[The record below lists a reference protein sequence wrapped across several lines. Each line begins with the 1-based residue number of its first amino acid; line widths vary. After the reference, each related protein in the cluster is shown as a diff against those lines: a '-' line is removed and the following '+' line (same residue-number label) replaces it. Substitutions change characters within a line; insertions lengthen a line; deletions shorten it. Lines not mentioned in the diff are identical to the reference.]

1 MEENY
6 FMLTIE
12 IKKIV
17 KAIETSDGAGVKLKR
32 SIGIPEF
39 DFIDPFLMFDEF
51 GSENKDDYIAG
62 FPSHPHR
69 GIETV
74 TYMLSGEFR
83 HEDSTGNKGDLG
95 PGSVQ
100 WMTAA
105 GGIIHSE
112 MPIMKE
118 GKLHGFQLWV
128 NMPAKL
134 KMGKPSYQNIEP
146 NEIPE
151 FKDQEKKIKII
162 AGKYH
167 DKIGPVK
174 GISVDPIYIDVEL
187 EKDNIFNF
195 IIPSSHNA
203 FVYLVTGEIKIGNK
217 KHDQLQ
223 NSNLICLQNGN
234 DLNISAIKKSKFLVI
249 AGKPIGEPIARGGP
263 FVMNTKEEILKAVQD
278 YHSGN
283 FVQK

>member
-1 MEENY
+1 MS
-6 FMLTIE
+6 TIE

-17 KAIETSDGAGVKLKR
+17 KAIQTSDGAGVKLKR
-32 SIGIPEF
+32 SMGIPEL

-62 FPSHPHR
+62 FPDHPHR

-134 KMGKPSYQNIEP
+134 KMSKPSYQNIEP
-146 NEIPE
+146 KKIPE
-151 FKDQEKKIKII
+151 FNDQEKKIKII
-162 AGKYH
+162 AGKYQ

-187 EKDNIFNF
+187 EKDKIFNF
-195 IIPSSHNA
+195 IIPSLHNA

-217 KHDQLQ
+217 KHEQLK

-234 DLNISAIKKSKFLVI
+234 DLSVFANEKSKFLVI

-283 FVQK
+283 FVR

>member
-1 MEENY
+1 MSVREV
-6 FMLTIE
+6 
-12 IKKIV
+12 KKIV
-17 KAIETSDGAGVKLKR
+17 KAINTSDGAGVKLKR
-32 SIGIPEF
+32 SMGVPEL
-39 DFIDPFLMFDEF
+39 DFIDPFLLFDEF

-62 FPSHPHR
+62 FPPHPHR

-74 TYMLSGEFR
+74 TYMLAGRFK
-83 HEDSTGNKGDLG
+83 HEDSTGSKGEMG

-134 KMGKPSYQNIEP
+134 KMSKPSYQNIEP
-146 NEIPE
+146 KEIPE

-162 AGKYH
+162 AGKYQ

-187 EKDNIFNF
+187 EKDKIFNF

-223 NSNLICLQNGN
+223 NSSLICLQNGN
-234 DLNISAIKKSKFLVI
+234 DLNISAIIKSKFLVI

-283 FVQK
+283 FVQ

>member
-1 MEENY
+1 MSA
-6 FMLTIE
+6 IE

-17 KAIETSDGAGVKLKR
+17 KAIQTSDGAGVKLKR
-32 SIGIPEF
+32 SMGIPEL

-62 FPSHPHR
+62 FPPHPHR

-74 TYMLSGEFR
+74 TYMLNGEFR

-134 KMGKPSYQNIEP
+134 KMGRPSYQNIEP
-146 NEIPE
+146 KEIPE

-162 AGKYH
+162 AGKYQ

-187 EKDNIFNF
+187 EKDKIFNF
-195 IIPSSHNA
+195 NIPSSHNA
-203 FVYLVTGEIKIGNK
+203 FVYLVTGEIKIGNN

-234 DLNISAIKKSKFLVI
+234 DLKISAIKKSKFLVI

>member
-1 MEENY
+1 MP
-6 FMLTIE
+6 TIE
-12 IKKIV
+12 IKKII
-17 KAIETSDGAGVKLKR
+17 KAIQTSDGAGVKLKR
-32 SIGIPEF
+32 SMGIPEL

-62 FPSHPHR
+62 FPPHPHR

-74 TYMLSGEFR
+74 TYMLAGRFR

-134 KMGKPSYQNIEP
+134 KMGRPSYQNIEP
-146 NEIPE
+146 KEIPE

-162 AGKYH
+162 AGKYQ

-187 EKDNIFNF
+187 EKDKIFNF

-217 KHDQLQ
+217 KHEQLK

-234 DLNISAIKKSKFLVI
+234 DLKISAIKKSKFLVI

-278 YHSGN
+278 YHNGH

>member
-1 MEENY
+1 MS
-6 FMLTIE
+6 TIE

-17 KAIETSDGAGVKLKR
+17 KAIQTSDGAGVKLKR
-32 SIGIPEF
+32 SMGIPEL

-62 FPSHPHR
+62 FPDHPHR

-134 KMGKPSYQNIEP
+134 KMSKPSYQNIEP
-146 NEIPE
+146 KEIHE

-162 AGKYH
+162 AGKYQ

-187 EKDNIFNF
+187 EKDKIFNF

-217 KHDQLQ
+217 KHEQLK

-234 DLNISAIKKSKFLVI
+234 DLKISAIKKSKFLVI

>member
-1 MEENY
+1 VS
-6 FMLTIE
+6 TIE

-17 KAIETSDGAGVKLKR
+17 KAIQTSDGAGVKLKR
-32 SIGIPEF
+32 SMGIPEL

-62 FPSHPHR
+62 FPDHPHR

-134 KMGKPSYQNIEP
+134 KMSKPSYQNIERK
-146 NEIPE
+146 EIPE
-151 FKDQEKKIKII
+151 FKDQEKK
-162 AGKYH
+162 
-167 DKIGPVK
+167 
-174 GISVDPIYIDVEL
+174 
-187 EKDNIFNF
+187 
-195 IIPSSHNA
+195 
-203 FVYLVTGEIKIGNK
+203 
-217 KHDQLQ
+217 
-223 NSNLICLQNGN
+223 
-234 DLNISAIKKSKFLVI
+234 
-249 AGKPIGEPIARGGP
+249 
-263 FVMNTKEEILKAVQD
+263 
-278 YHSGN
+278 
-283 FVQK
+283 

>member
-1 MEENY
+1 M
-6 FMLTIE
+6 
-12 IKKIV
+12 
-17 KAIETSDGAGVKLKR
+17 
-32 SIGIPEF
+32 GIPEL

-62 FPSHPHR
+62 FPPHPHR

-74 TYMLSGEFR
+74 TYMLSGSFK
-83 HEDSTGNKGDLG
+83 HEDSTGSKGEMG

-134 KMGKPSYQNIEP
+134 KMSKPSYQNIKP
-146 NEIPE
+146 KKIPIY
-151 FKDQEKKIKII
+151 KDREKEIKII
-162 AGKYH
+162 AGKYK
-167 DKIGPVK
+167 DKTGPAK
-174 GISVDPIYIDVEL
+174 GFVDPIYLDAKL
-187 EKDNIFNF
+187 EKEKILNF
-195 IIPSSHNA
+195 VIPSSHNT
-203 FVYLVTGEIKIGNK
+203 FIYLVYGEIKIGNK
-217 KHDQLQ
+217 IHNKLQ
-223 NSNLICLQNGN
+223 NSTLIFLTSGDNLKI
-234 DLNISAIKKSKFLVI
+234 ISNKKSQFLII
-249 AGKPIGEPIARGGP
+249 AGKPIGEPIERGGP
-263 FVMNTKEEILKAVQD
+263 FVMNTKQEILKAIED
-278 YHSGN
+278 YQNGN

>member
-1 MEENY
+1 MSIREV
-6 FMLTIE
+6 
-12 IKKIV
+12 KKIV
-17 KAIETSDGAGVKLKR
+17 KSINTSDGAGVKLKR
-32 SIGIPEF
+32 SMGIPEL

-62 FPSHPHR
+62 FPPHPHR

-74 TYMLSGEFR
+74 TYMLAGRFK
-83 HEDSTGNKGDLG
+83 HEDSTGSKGEMG

-134 KMGKPSYQNIEP
+134 KMSKPSYQNIEP
-146 NEIPE
+146 KNIPE
-151 FKDQEKKIKII
+151 VRDQEKKIKII
-162 AGKYH
+162 AGKFQN
-167 DKIGPVK
+167 KTGPAK
-174 GISVDPIYIDVEL
+174 GFVDPIYLDIEL
-187 EKDNIFNF
+187 KKAKNF
-195 IIPSSHNA
+195 IYTIPSSHNA
-203 FVYLVTGEIKIGNK
+203 FIYLVAGEIKIGNESHSK
-217 KHDQLQ
+217 LKSSTLI
-223 NSNLICLQNGN
+223 NLKNG
-234 DLNISAIKKSKFLVI
+234 DKLEISAVEKSKFLVI
-249 AGKPIGEPIARGGP
+249 AGKPINEPIARGGP
-263 FVMNTKEEILKAVQD
+263 FVMNTKQEILKAVQD

>member
-1 MEENY
+1 MS
-6 FMLTIE
+6 TIE
-12 IKKIV
+12 VKKIV

-32 SIGIPEF
+32 SIGIPEL
-39 DFIDPFLMFDEF
+39 DFIDPFLMLDEF
-51 GSENKDDYIAG
+51 GSENKEDYIAG

-74 TYMLSGEFR
+74 TYMLNGEFR
-83 HEDSTGNKGDLG
+83 HEDSSGNKGDLG
-95 PGSVQ
+95 PGGVQ

-128 NMPAKL
+128 NMPAKH
-134 KMGKPSYQNIEP
+134 KMNKPSYQNIEP
-146 NEIPE
+146 KEIPE

-162 AGKYH
+162 AGKYR

-187 EKDNIFNF
+187 EKDKIFNF
-195 IIPSSHNA
+195 TIPSSHNA
-203 FVYLVTGEIKIGNK
+203 FIYLVTGEIKIGNN

-223 NSNLICLQNGN
+223 NSNLICLQNGSG
-234 DLNISAIKKSKFLVI
+234 LNVCANKKSKFLII
-249 AGKPIGEPIARGGP
+249 AGRPIGEAIARGGP
-263 FVMNTKEEILKAVQD
+263 FVMNTKQEIIKTIQD

>member
-1 MEENY
+1 MSVREV
-6 FMLTIE
+6 
-12 IKKIV
+12 KKIV
-17 KAIETSDGAGVKLKR
+17 KAIQTSDGAGVKLKR
-32 SIGIPEF
+32 SMGVPEL

-62 FPSHPHR
+62 FPAHPHR

-74 TYMLSGEFR
+74 TYMLAGRFK
-83 HEDSTGNKGDLG
+83 HEDSTGSKGEMG

-134 KMGKPSYQNIEP
+134 KMSKPSYQNIEP
-146 NEIPE
+146 EDIPE
-151 FKDQEKKIKII
+151 FKDQEKRIKII
-162 AGKYH
+162 SGKYQN
-167 DKIGPVK
+167 KTGSVK
-174 GISVDPIYIDVEL
+174 GISVDPIYLDVSL
-187 EKDNIFNF
+187 ENEKIFNY
-195 IIPSSHNA
+195 IIPSSHNV
-203 FVYLVTGEIKIGNK
+203 FIYLIYGEIKIGSK
-217 KHDQLQ
+217 AHDKLQ
-223 NSNLICLQNGN
+223 NSTLISLTNGN
-234 DLNISAIKKSKFLVI
+234 SLKIFSVKKSQFLII

>member
-1 MEENY
+1 MSK
-6 FMLTIE
+6 IE
-12 IKKIV
+12 VKKIV

-32 SIGIPEF
+32 SIGISEL
-39 DFIDPFLMFDEF
+39 DFIDPFLRLDEF
-51 GSENKDDYIAG
+51 GSENKEDYIAG

-69 GIETV
+69 GIEAV
-74 TYMLSGEFR
+74 TYMLNGEFR
-83 HEDSTGNKGDLG
+83 HEDSSGNKGDLG
-95 PGSVQ
+95 PGGVQ

-128 NMPAKL
+128 NMPAKH
-134 KMGKPSYQNIEP
+134 KMNKPSYQNIEP
-146 NEIPE
+146 KEIPE

-162 AGKYH
+162 AGKYQ

-187 EKDNIFNF
+187 EKDKIFNF
-195 IIPSSHNA
+195 TIPSSHNA
-203 FVYLVTGEIKIGNK
+203 FIYLVTGEIKIGNN

-223 NSNLICLQNGN
+223 NSNLICLQNGSG
-234 DLNISAIKKSKFLVI
+234 LNVCANKKSKFLII
-249 AGKPIGEPIARGGP
+249 AGRPIGEAIARGGP
-263 FVMNTKEEILKAVQD
+263 FVMNTKQEIIKTIQD

>member
-1 MEENY
+1 MSS
-6 FMLTIE
+6 IE
-12 IKKIV
+12 VKKIV
-17 KAIETSDGAGVKLKR
+17 KAIQTSDGAGVKLKR
-32 SIGIPEF
+32 SMGIPEL

-62 FPSHPHR
+62 FPDHPHR

-74 TYMLSGEFR
+74 TYMLNGKFR

-134 KMGKPSYQNIEP
+134 KMGRPSYQNIEP
-146 NEIPE
+146 KEIPE

-162 AGKYH
+162 AGKYQ

-174 GISVDPIYIDVEL
+174 GISVDPIYIDIEL
-187 EKDNIFNF
+187 EKDKIFNF
-195 IIPSSHNA
+195 IIPFSHNA

-217 KHDQLQ
+217 KHNQLQ

-263 FVMNTKEEILKAVQD
+263 FVMNTKEEILKAVED
-278 YHSGN
+278 YQNGN

>member
-1 MEENY
+1 MS
-6 FMLTIE
+6 TIE
-12 IKKIV
+12 IKKII
-17 KAIETSDGAGVKLKR
+17 KAIQTSDGAGVKLKR
-32 SIGIPEF
+32 SMGIPEL

-51 GSENKDDYIAG
+51 GSENKEDYIAG

-74 TYMLSGEFR
+74 TYMLAGEFR

-134 KMGKPSYQNIEP
+134 KMSKPSYQNIEP
-146 NEIPE
+146 QEIPE

-162 AGKYH
+162 AGKYQH
-167 DKIGPVK
+167 KIGPVK
-174 GISVDPIYIDVEL
+174 GISVDPIYMDIEL
-187 EKDNIFNF
+187 EKDKTFSF
-195 IIPSSHNA
+195 SIPSSHNT
-203 FVYLVTGEIKIGNK
+203 FVYLVTGEIIIGNK
-217 KHDQLQ
+217 THNKLL
-223 NSNLICLQNGN
+223 NSTLICLEKGT
-234 DLNISAIKKSKFLVI
+234 DLKVSSTKKSKFLVI
-249 AGKPIGEPIARGGP
+249 AGRPIGEPIARGGP
-263 FVMNTKEEILKAVQD
+263 FVMNTKQEILKAVQD
-278 YHSGN
+278 YDSGN

>member
-1 MEENY
+1 MS
-6 FMLTIE
+6 TIE
-12 IKKIV
+12 IKKII
-17 KAIETSDGAGVKLKR
+17 KAIQTSDGAGVKLKR
-32 SIGIPEF
+32 SMGIPEL

-51 GSENKDDYIAG
+51 GSENKEDYIAG

-74 TYMLSGEFR
+74 TYMLAGEFR

-134 KMGKPSYQNIEP
+134 KMSKPSYQNIEP
-146 NEIPE
+146 QEIPE

-162 AGKYH
+162 AGKYQ

-174 GISVDPIYIDVEL
+174 GISVDPIYMDIEL
-187 EKDNIFNF
+187 EKDKTFSF
-195 IIPSSHNA
+195 IIPSSHNT
-203 FVYLVTGEIKIGNK
+203 FVYLVTGEIKIGNNAHNK
-217 KHDQLQ
+217 LQ
-223 NSNLICLQNGN
+223 NSTLICLEKGT
-234 DLNISAIKKSKFLVI
+234 DLKVSSTKKSKFLVI
-249 AGKPIGEPIARGGP
+249 AGRPIGEPIARGGP
-263 FVMNTKEEILKAVQD
+263 FVMNTKQEILKAVQD

>member
-1 MEENY
+1 MSVREV
-6 FMLTIE
+6 
-12 IKKIV
+12 KKIV
-17 KAIETSDGAGVKLKR
+17 KAIQTSDGAGVKLKR
-32 SIGIPEF
+32 SMGIPEL

-74 TYMLSGEFR
+74 TYMLAGRFK
-83 HEDSTGNKGDLG
+83 HEDSTGSKGEMG

-134 KMGKPSYQNIEP
+134 KMSKPSYQNIEP
-146 NEIPE
+146 EDIPE
-151 FKDQEKKIKII
+151 FKDQEKRIKII
-162 AGKYH
+162 SGKYQN
-167 DKIGPVK
+167 KTGSVK
-174 GISVDPIYIDVEL
+174 GISVDPIYLDVSL
-187 EKDNIFNF
+187 ENEKIFNY
-195 IIPSSHNA
+195 IIPSSHNV
-203 FVYLVTGEIKIGNK
+203 FIYLIYGEIKIGSK
-217 KHDQLQ
+217 AHDKLQ
-223 NSNLICLQNGN
+223 NSTLISLTNGN
-234 DLNISAIKKSKFLVI
+234 SLKIFSVKKSQFLVI

>member
-1 MEENY
+1 M
-6 FMLTIE
+6 TTVE

-32 SIGIPEF
+32 SMGIPEL

-62 FPSHPHR
+62 FPDHPHR

-134 KMGKPSYQNIEP
+134 KMSKPSYQNIEP
-146 NEIPE
+146 KKIPE
-151 FKDQEKKIKII
+151 FNDQEKKIKII
-162 AGKYH
+162 AGKYQ

-187 EKDNIFNF
+187 EKDKIFNF

-223 NSNLICLQNGN
+223 NSSLICLQNGN
-234 DLNISAIKKSKFLVI
+234 DLNISAIIKSKFLVI

>member
-1 MEENY
+1 MSA
-6 FMLTIE
+6 IE

-17 KAIETSDGAGVKLKR
+17 KAIQTSDGAGVKLKR
-32 SIGIPEF
+32 SMGIPEL

-62 FPSHPHR
+62 FPDHPHR

-134 KMGKPSYQNIEP
+134 KMSKPSYQNIEP
-146 NEIPE
+146 KKIPE
-151 FKDQEKKIKII
+151 FNDQEKKIKII
-162 AGKYH
+162 AGKYQ

-187 EKDNIFNF
+187 EKDKIFNF

-234 DLNISAIKKSKFLVI
+234 DLYISANKKSKFLVI

-263 FVMNTKEEILKAVQD
+263 FVMNTKEEIIKAVQD

-283 FVQK
+283 FVQ